1 MLFSDQFHATAA
13 LSLVKRALQSIEE
26 KPGLTPEPVWT
37 LWTTMKL
44 LLLPWVELRDVQ
56 HISKITILFAHGEF
70 IIHQDLII

>member
-13 LSLVKRALQSIEE
+13 LRLVKRALRPNEE
-26 KPGLTPEPVWT
+26 KPLLAPLPFWT
-37 LWTTMKL
+37 LWTNMKL
-44 LLLPWVELRDVQ
+44 LLLPRVELRDVQ